1 LYSFWLANRLFQYYC
16 VASVRTDNRGAPPRK
31 KAPRS
36 RERKSRIRAL
46 WPYPQYRA
54 ERLPRKKRLVRA
66 ERDRRKCN
74 KSETGRAI
82 FWRGAIMAET
92 AQLDVGHLLEP
103 EAVAKI
109 LGKSRATLA
118 RWRCDG
124 FGPAF
129 IKIGGSVAYC
139 PADVEAFIRAQR
151 RLRTTGASGARQVV
165 QQ

>member
-1 LYSFWLANRLFQYYC
+1 VLHRFAPIFVARL
-16 VASVRTDNRGAPPRK
+16 PRK
-31 KAPRS
+31 KRFVHRNVNPAFVRCGRTRS
-36 RERKSRIRAL
+36 T
-46 WPYPQYRA
+46 A